1 MERVE
6 IKPEIEKAAEK
17 AAEASEKVVDA
28 FEKVNKEGT
37 ISAENEKILND
48 ALQEQFQSDMD
59 FAEKD
64 FKSKNGRDMTAKEVT
79 DLYNNFKDLY
89 KVENG
94 KVSDAVR
101 NISLNNPELAK
112 LIDDMIRENAKTA
125 LNSPVFANMETE
137 LANFDFD
144 LTDDNFQ
151 NKIKILLDNRI
162 YRKKFNNIVEYLQS
176 PRSNLGGMAA
186 AFTAWELLHDIKMDI
201 LGQLD
206 LQHPG
211 QEGWVMATPVG
222 YAKAVN
228 RFDPNAFAAQN
239 RQRNNPQQA

>member
-125 LNSPVFANMETE
+125 LNSPVFANME
-137 LANFDFD
+137 
-144 LTDDNFQ
+144 
-151 NKIKILLDNRI
+151 I
-162 YRKKFNNIVEYLQS
+162 
-176 PRSNLGGMAA
+176 
-186 AFTAWELLHDIKMDI
+186 
-201 LGQLD
+201 
-206 LQHPG
+206 
-211 QEGWVMATPVG
+211 
-222 YAKAVN
+222 
-228 RFDPNAFAAQN
+228 
-239 RQRNNPQQA
+239 

>member
-1 MERVE
+1 MESVE
-6 IKPEIEKAAEK
+6 IKPEIQKAAEK

-64 FKSKNGRDMTAKEVT
+64 FKSQNGRDMTKEETT

-101 NISLNNPELAK
+101 NIALNNPELAN
-112 LIDDMIRENAKTA
+112 LIDDMIRNNVEMVLDPN
-125 LNSPVFANMETE
+125 NIVFANVQSE
-137 LANFDFD
+137 LANFDIN
-144 LTDDNFQ
+144 LSDDNAQ
-151 NKIKILLDNRI
+151 NKIKN
-162 YRKKFNNIVEYLQS
+162 KK
-176 PRSNLGGMAA
+176 
-186 AFTAWELLHDIKMDI
+186 
-201 LGQLD
+201 
-206 LQHPG
+206 
-211 QEGWVMATPVG
+211 
-222 YAKAVN
+222 
-228 RFDPNAFAAQN
+228 
-239 RQRNNPQQA
+239 